1 MRRGTTI
8 TIIVLLTLIFAS
20 AMAQFFLRLWP

>member
-8 TIIVLLTLIFAS
+8 TIIVLLALIFAA
-20 AMAQFFLRLWP
+20 AMAQFFLRLGP